1 MAILKKVNAAAL
13 KDVPQTT
20 GLVYRGE
27 KDGDTI
33 VGYWL
38 NGVFVVL
45 SRHSTRGAALNKINA
60 LNGGTGCAFD
70 SKGNTY
76 GAAVTISAA
85 SRAA

>member
-1 MAILKKVNAAAL
+1 MAILKAVNAAAK

-27 KDGDTI
+27 KDGNTI

-38 NGVFVVL
+38 NGLFVVL
-45 SRHSTRGAALNKINA
+45 SRHATRGAALNKINA

-70 SKGNTY
+70 AKGNTY
-76 GAAVTISAA
+76 GVAPTSAA
-85 SRAA
+85 RAA